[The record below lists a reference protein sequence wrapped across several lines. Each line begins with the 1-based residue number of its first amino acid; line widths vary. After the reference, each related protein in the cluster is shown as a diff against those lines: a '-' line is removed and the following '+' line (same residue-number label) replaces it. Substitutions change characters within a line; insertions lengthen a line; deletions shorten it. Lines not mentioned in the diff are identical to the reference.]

1 VGEAGPRHHLHARDE
16 QFELPQ
22 AHLPQLQQPLR
33 QMLHKLRHRRG
44 DLPEELMGLT
54 DDPPRSESAFGDE
67 QLRKR
72 EELEA
77 LGPQAIA
84 LIMQE
89 ARVVVGGVI

>member
-1 VGEAGPRHHLHARDE
+1 
-16 QFELPQ
+16 
-22 AHLPQLQQPLR
+22 
-33 QMLHKLRHRRG
+33 
-44 DLPEELMGLT
+44 MGLT

-84 LIMQE
+84 LVMQE